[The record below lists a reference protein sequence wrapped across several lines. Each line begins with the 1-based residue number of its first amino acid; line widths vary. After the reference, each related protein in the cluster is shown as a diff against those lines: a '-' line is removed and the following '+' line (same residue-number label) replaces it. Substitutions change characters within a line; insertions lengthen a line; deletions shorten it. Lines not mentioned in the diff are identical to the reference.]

1 MTACTFG
8 ALEASADVWPPC
20 QESHLLIVG
29 LGLIGGSLA
38 AALRQSGFK
47 GRISACDPNPSEIA
61 LGINLGLI
69 DSGGS
74 QLTELLDGV
83 SMVVLAVPVLAMESV
98 MSTLSAALHRASEHV
113 VITDV
118 GSTKATIR
126 DCAVRTFGEMPPAM
140 VLGHPIAGSEKS
152 GVAAANAAL
161 YINHKV
167 ILTPEPTTDS
177 DALTRVEAL
186 WRAAGADVLQMSVER
201 HDQVLARTSHL
212 PHLLAFSLVDTL
224 ARQDERLE
232 IFRYA
237 AGGFRD
243 FTRIAGSDPVMWRD
257 IFIANRDA
265 VLSSLDD
272 FEAGLARLRQAV
284 ESGDSDTLIATF
296 DRASHARHYF
306 DTLLN
311 KTSYQA
317 EYHMQPHGKVTY
329 RVQPGGQA
337 QGRLR
342 VPGDKSM
349 SHRSIM
355 LGALA
360 EGVTEVK
367 GFLEGEDS
375 LATLQSFREMG
386 VAIEGPHQGRVT
398 IHGVGMHGLKAPA
411 GPLYVGNSGT
421 AMRLFA
427 GLLAGQAFDS
437 ELTGDESLTKR
448 PMGRVADPL
457 RLMGATIDT
466 AEGGRPP
473 LRIKGGAALKGI
485 NYDMPM
491 ASAQVKSCLLLA
503 GMYAEG
509 ETRVREPAPTRDHTE
524 RMLNGFGYSVSREG
538 DTCWLQGGGKLTAG
552 PIDVPSDISSATFFL
567 VAAAITPG
575 ADITLEHVGINPTRI
590 GVINIL
596 SLMGADLTLE
606 NEHEV
611 GGEPVAD
618 IRIRYTPLKGI
629 DIPVDQVP
637 LAIDEFPALFIAAAN
652 AQGKT
657 RLRGAEELR
666 VKESDR
672 IQAMADGLAILGVE
686 HTVVEDGIDIVG
698 NADDNVA
705 SYGGGRIDSL
715 GDHRI
720 AMAFAIASLRANEE
734 IIIDD
739 CANVAT
745 SFPDF
750 VALAQHIGMRVS
762 VEGAND
768 A

>member
-1 MTACTFG
+1 MTLMVKNGVKASSCH
-8 ALEASADVWPPC
+8 EAR
-20 QESHLLIVG
+20 LLIVG

-38 AALRQSGFK
+38 AALRVSGFK
-47 GRISACDPNPSEIA
+47 GQIVACDPDEGEIA
-61 LGINLGLI
+61 RGIEMGLI
-69 DSGGS
+69 DSGGTHLVE
-74 QLTELLDGV
+74 QVNGAT
-83 SMVVLAVPVLAMESV
+83 MVVLAVPVLAMEGV
-98 MSTLSAALHRASEHV
+98 MASLADSLASASTGV

-126 DCAVRTFGEMPPAM
+126 ACAQRVFGQVPTNM

-152 GVAAANAAL
+152 GVAAANAQL
-161 YINHKV
+161 YVDHKV
-167 ILTPEPTTDS
+167 ILTPEANVD
-177 DALTRVEAL
+177 REAL
-186 WRAAGADVLQMSVER
+186 ERVRRLWEACGADVLEMGVER

-224 ARQDERLE
+224 ARQDERLD

-257 IFIANRDA
+257 IFIANKQA
-265 VLSSLDD
+265 VLASLDD
-272 FEAGLARLRQAV
+272 FEAGLERLRHAV
-284 ESGDSDTLIATF
+284 ETGDSDALIATF

-306 DTLLN
+306 DSLLN

-317 EYHMQPHGKVTY
+317 EYHMQPQGKVTY

-375 LATLQSFREMG
+375 LATLQAFREMG

-421 AMRLFA
+421 AMRLFS

-457 RLMGATIDT
+457 RLMGATIVT

-473 LRIKGGAALKGI
+473 LKIRGGAKLKGI
-485 NYDMPM
+485 DYDMPM

-503 GMYAEG
+503 GLYAEG

-524 RMLNGFGYSVSREG
+524 RMLNGFGYTVSRDG
-538 DTCWLQGGGKLTAG
+538 DTCWLQGGGELTAG

-596 SLMGADLTLE
+596 TLMGADLTLE
-606 NEHEV
+606 NEREV

-618 IRIRYTPLKGI
+618 IRIRYAPLKGI
-629 DIPVDQVP
+629 DIPEAQVP

-652 AQGKT
+652 AEGIT

-672 IQAMADGLAILGVE
+672 IQAMADGLAILGVQ

-698 NADDNVA
+698 NGDTQKA

-720 AMAFAIASLRANEE
+720 AMAFAISSLRASEE
-734 IIIDD
+734 IVIED

-750 VALAQHIGMRVS
+750 VELATRIGMSVS
-762 VEGAND
+762 VEGAHE
-768 A
+768 

>member
-1 MTACTFG
+1 MVGSSVTTSSCH
-8 ALEASADVWPPC
+8 
-20 QESHLLIVG
+20 ESRLLIVG

-38 AALRQSGFK
+38 AALRASGFK
-47 GRISACDPNPSEIA
+47 GQIVACDPDKDEIA
-61 LGINLGLI
+61 RGIEMGLI
-69 DSGGS
+69 DSGGTHLAE
-74 QLTELLDGV
+74 QV
-83 SMVVLAVPVLAMESV
+83 SGATMVVLAVPVLAMESV
-98 MSTLSAALHRASEHV
+98 MTHLAGALASASPSV

-126 DCAVRTFGEMPPAM
+126 ACAERVFGQVPTNM

-152 GVAAANAAL
+152 GVAAANPRL
-161 YINHKV
+161 YVNHKV
-167 ILTPEPTTDS
+167 ILTPEPNVDA
-177 DALTRVEAL
+177 DALQRVRSLWEAC
-186 WRAAGADVLQMSVER
+186 GADVLEMDVER

-224 ARQDERLE
+224 ARQDERLD

-257 IFIANRDA
+257 IFIANKQA
-265 VLSSLDD
+265 VLASLDD
-272 FEAGLARLRQAV
+272 FEAGLSRLRHAV
-284 ESGDSDTLIATF
+284 ETGDSDALIATF

-306 DTLLN
+306 DSLLN

-317 EYHMQPHGKVTY
+317 EYHMQPQGKVTY

-375 LATLQSFREMG
+375 LATLQAFREMG
-386 VAIEGPHQGRVT
+386 VAIEGPHQGKVT

-421 AMRLFA
+421 AMRLFS

-473 LRIKGGAALKGI
+473 LKIHGGANLKGI
-485 NYDMPM
+485 YYDMPM

-503 GMYAEG
+503 GLYAEG

-524 RMLNGFGYSVSREG
+524 RMLNGFGYAVSREG

-575 ADITLEHVGINPTRI
+575 SDITLEHVGINPTRI

-596 SLMGADLTLE
+596 NLMGADLTLE
-606 NEHEV
+606 NEREV

-618 IRIRYTPLKGI
+618 IRVRYAPLKGI

-652 AQGKT
+652 ANGVT

-672 IQAMADGLAILGVE
+672 LQAMADGMAILGVK
-686 HTVVEDGIDIVG
+686 HTLLDDGIDITGNG
-698 NADDNVA
+698 NAEVA

-720 AMAFAIASLRANEE
+720 AMAFAIASLRASAE
-734 IIIDD
+734 IEIED

-750 VALAQHIGMRVS
+750 VELATRIGMGVN
-762 VEGAND
+762 VEGAHE
-768 A
+768 

>member
-1 MTACTFG
+1 MVEGSVTTSSCH
-8 ALEASADVWPPC
+8 
-20 QESHLLIVG
+20 ESRLLIVG

-38 AALRQSGFK
+38 AALRASGFK
-47 GRISACDPNPSEIA
+47 GQIVACDPDKDEIA
-61 LGINLGLI
+61 RGIEMGLI
-69 DSGGS
+69 DSGGTH
-74 QLTELLDGV
+74 LTEQV
-83 SMVVLAVPVLAMESV
+83 SGATMVVLAVPVLAMESV
-98 MSTLSAALHRASEHV
+98 MAHLAGALASASPSV

-126 DCAVRTFGEMPPAM
+126 ACAQRVFGQVPTNM

-152 GVAAANAAL
+152 GVAAANPRL
-161 YINHKV
+161 YVDHKV
-167 ILTPEPTTDS
+167 ILTPEPNVDA
-177 DALTRVEAL
+177 DALQRVRCLWEAC
-186 WRAAGADVLQMSVER
+186 GADVLEMDVER

-224 ARQDERLE
+224 ARQDERLD

-257 IFIANRDA
+257 IFIANKQA
-265 VLSSLDD
+265 VLASLDD
-272 FEAGLARLRQAV
+272 FEAGLERLRHAV
-284 ESGDSDTLIATF
+284 ETGDSDALIATF

-306 DTLLN
+306 DSLLN

-317 EYHMQPHGKVTY
+317 EYHMQPQGKVTY

-375 LATLQSFREMG
+375 LATLQAFREMG
-386 VAIEGPHQGRVT
+386 VAIEGPHQGKVT

-421 AMRLFA
+421 AMRLFS

-473 LRIKGGAALKGI
+473 LKIHGGANLKGI
-485 NYDMPM
+485 HYDMPM

-503 GMYAEG
+503 GLYAEG

-524 RMLNGFGYSVSREG
+524 RMLNGFGYTVSRKG

-575 ADITLEHVGINPTRI
+575 SDITLEHVGINPTRI

-596 SLMGADLTLE
+596 ILMGADLTLE
-606 NEHEV
+606 NEREV

-618 IRIRYTPLKGI
+618 IRIRYAPLKGI
-629 DIPVDQVP
+629 DIPEEQVP

-652 AQGKT
+652 ADGVT

-672 IQAMADGLAILGVE
+672 IQAMADGLAVLGVQ

-698 NADDNVA
+698 NGDAQKA
-705 SYGGGRIDSL
+705 SYDGGRVDSL

-720 AMAFAIASLRANEE
+720 AMAFAISSLRASAE
-734 IIIDD
+734 IEIED

-750 VALAQHIGMRVS
+750 VELATRIGMSVS
-762 VEGAND
+762 VEGAHE
-768 A
+768 